1 MPSPRPT
8 VHASRHRAPRQWLG
22 SGMPLGCIGSTTAF
36 GAVGFTGQ
44 ERREARTVSQSRTRA
59 ISDLAVRWFR
69 PPELWSPTKKPPS
82 VGCGPAHVLRIGGAA
97 LAGIKHR
104 ASPARGCRSGRAPVQ
119 LEWCENAERF
129 DRETEWIGRFPNLLD
144 DRKHS
149 GWINLVPRGR
159 RPPKI
164 PEILQYMRSM
174 PLQRGRPPRHPL

>member
-1 MPSPRPT
+1 MPLPDLPYPCHASRSAAPHPT

-22 SGMPLGCIGSTTAF
+22 SGMPLGWIGSTTAF

-104 ASPARGCRSGRAPVQ
+104 ASPARGCRSGRAPRATRMVR
-119 LEWCENAERF
+119 ERGALRSR
-129 DRETEWIGRFPNLLD
+129 DRV
-144 DRKHS
+144 DRKVS
-149 GWINLVPRGR
+149 ESSRRSEALGLDKPRSS
-159 RPPKI
+159 
-164 PEILQYMRSM
+164 RSASA
-174 PLQRGRPPRHPL
+174 QNS